1 MGRSA
6 RAAVTLAVLAA
17 LVSPVVLD
25 ADGLPLS
32 TYPMYSRARPDEST
46 IYTAQ
51 RVVDGERTSLGFEV
65 IGASDDPLVVAGE
78 LRSAV
83 GAGRADDRCA
93 EIADRAAEAGLAEP
107 GDRIEVVSERHDTV
121 TFVSGGPS
129 LVERIVRAECEVPG

>member
-1 MGRSA
+1 MGRSV
-6 RAAVTLAVLAA
+6 RAAVTVAVLAA

-65 IGASDDPLVVAGE
+65 IGGSDDPLVVAGE
-78 LRSAV
+78 LRNAV
-83 GAGRADDRCA
+83 GEGRADDRCG
-93 EIADRAAEAGLAEP
+93 EIAARAVEAGLADP
-107 GDRIEVVSERHDTV
+107 GDRIEVVSERHETV
-121 TFVSGGPS
+121 TFVVGGDS
-129 LVERIVRAECEVPG
+129 LVERVVHADCEVAG